1 MAIITKRRKAYSVIY
16 QVEDAQGNSKQK
28 WETYYDYELAI
39 NRKKEIEEGIFVD
52 KINVNKNSRVVDFL
66 YQYCA
71 KMGLNLWSIS
81 RYESNVGLINN
92 YLKKILK
99 NKRIED
105 IDETYVR
112 KFFLDLKKC
121 PAIGKRHQKADV
133 FVPFTMLRQCI
144 YLMKSSF
151 DYLVANSIID
161 SNHFHSLVCINPNKQ
176 KENKEW
182 QLDDVRKIFMS
193 CDDSK
198 LYVFLHLLFSTGLN
212 ISEILGLTW
221 DNIYIS
227 DTMIK
232 EDKCYICSDKVLKR
246 INLNTLQQIDN
257 SRIIYRFNGIGYNE
271 TNTQLILLYKTDV
284 KKSIHLNKEV
294 AHLLLEWKETTY
306 HFHHIINDYNL
317 VLSLLNGRPYDERN
331 MTKLYHELRKKAK
344 LDRLTLVKLKNFGS
358 KKMQSGMTNA
368 EYYYSHLMNKLEL
381 PKPNL
386 HNHQMMLQQNKKIQK
401 NLFNMIPMPQNKD
414 IDLLVDQLNENLE
427 FKMRLI
433 ERLKA
438 EL

>member
-1 MAIITKRRKAYSVIY
+1 M
-16 QVEDAQGNSKQK
+16 EDAEGNTKQK

-39 NRKKEIEEGIFVD
+39 NRKKEIEEGIFID

-71 KMGLNLWSIS
+71 KMGLKNWSIS

-99 NKRIED
+99 DKRIED
-105 IDETYVR
+105 IDKTYVG
-112 KFFLDLKKC
+112 KFFLDLKKS

-133 FVPFTMLRQCI
+133 FIPYTMLRQCI

-151 DYLVANSIID
+151 DYLVADSIID

-193 CDDSK
+193 CDDPK

-232 EDKCYICSDKVLKR
+232 EDKCYIRSDKVLKR
-246 INLNTLQQIDN
+246 INLNTVQQIEN
-257 SRIIYRFNGIGYNE
+257 SRIIYRFNGIGFNE
-271 TNTQLILLYKTDV
+271 TNTQLVLLYKTNV

-294 AHLLLEWKETTY
+294 AHLLLEWKKTTY
-306 HFHHIINDYNL
+306 HFHHIMNDYNL

-344 LDRLTLVKLKNFGS
+344 LDKLTLVELKNFGS

-368 EYYYSHLMNKLEL
+368 EYYYTHLMNKLEL

-401 NLFNMIPMPQNKD
+401 NLFNIIPLPQNKD
-414 IDLLVDQLNENLE
+414 MDLLVEQLNENLE

>member
-1 MAIITKRRKAYSVIY
+1 
-16 QVEDAQGNSKQK
+16 
-28 WETYYDYELAI
+28 
-39 NRKKEIEEGIFVD
+39 
-52 KINVNKNSRVVDFL
+52 
-66 YQYCA
+66 
-71 KMGLNLWSIS
+71 
-81 RYESNVGLINN
+81 
-92 YLKKILK
+92 
-99 NKRIED
+99 
-105 IDETYVR
+105 
-112 KFFLDLKKC
+112 
-121 PAIGKRHQKADV
+121 
-133 FVPFTMLRQCI
+133 
-144 YLMKSSF
+144 
-151 DYLVANSIID
+151 
-161 SNHFHSLVCINPNKQ
+161 
-176 KENKEW
+176 
-182 QLDDVRKIFMS
+182 
-193 CDDSK
+193 
-198 LYVFLHLLFSTGLN
+198 
-212 ISEILGLTW
+212 
-221 DNIYIS
+221 
-227 DTMIK
+227 MIK
-232 EDKCYICSDKVLKR
+232 EDRCYIRSDKVLKR

-306 HFHHIINDYNL
+306 HFHHIMNDYNL

-381 PKPNL
+381 PKLNL